1 MYLPN
6 VPRPGAM
13 DRKNNMTIA
22 FIDNVTGF
30 IDQTFIITEFELRKL
45 RHDFTEL
52 ITRAL
57 QPALWMVIF
66 GEVFSHS
73 GAMHTGNI
81 PYLDFIAPG
90 ILAQSVLFVAIFFGI
105 NVIWERDLGI
115 VQKFL
120 ASPTPRAALVLG
132 KGFSA
137 GIRSLSQTII
147 VYGLSLLLGVKL
159 NWNPLALFNVFIM
172 VILGAT
178 LFSTFSLI
186 IACIV
191 KTRERFMGVGQ
202 VLTMPLFFA
211 SNAIYPTDI
220 MPNWLKTISHLNPLT
235 YLVDALRTFML
246 AGSTSTF
253 GPGYD
258 YAVILLTT
266 IILIIIGARL
276 YPRLAT

>member
-1 MYLPN
+1 
-6 VPRPGAM
+6 
-13 DRKNNMTIA
+13 MTATLIYPL
-22 FIDNVTGF
+22 TGF
-30 IDQTFIITEFELRKL
+30 IEKTFVITEFELRKL

-52 ITRAL
+52 VTRAL
-57 QPALWMVIF
+57 QPALWLLIF
-66 GEVFSHS
+66 GQVFSRS
-73 GAMHTGNI
+73 GAMHTGNT

-90 ILAQSVLFVAIFFGI
+90 ILAQSVLFVAIFYGI

-137 GIRSLSQTII
+137 GIRTLSQAAV
-147 VYGLSLLLGVKL
+147 VYGLALLNVLVVVV
-159 NWNPLALFNVFIM
+159 LA
-172 VILGAT
+172 AT

-220 MPNWLKTISHLNPLT
+220 MPGWLKTISHLNPLT
-235 YLVDALRTFML
+235 YVVDALRTFML
-246 AGSTSTF
+246 AGSTSAF
-253 GPGYD
+253 GLSRD
-258 YAVILLTT
+258 YVVILATT
-266 IILIIIGARL
+266 VILVIIGARL